1 MDEPVAAAFD
11 TWLDLS
17 VPLSPEEFEQECQH
31 LVRRQRAIADLLEGK
46 ESISTVEE
54 MLFEDGI
61 DPYEWAGMAEQNLIW
76 MLNQCP
82 GDLWVP

>member
-1 MDEPVAAAFD
+1 MSGSVASAFD

-17 VPLSPEEFEQECQH
+17 VPLSPEEFEQECQR
-31 LVRRQRAIADLLEGK
+31 LIRRQAAITALLEGK

-61 DPYEWAGMAEQNLIW
+61 DPYDWAEIAEGNLIW
-76 MLNQCP
+76 MIDQWD
-82 GDLWVP
+82 GAH